1 MANMRGRSQKS
12 VKRVNAKLQD
22 AEFAVLM
29 SSTMN
34 WETLRPQVE
43 DSETY
48 DKLIVE
54 VQAAKAANENLA
66 ALQSRLEKLGT
77 QGAAVIQKVIAL
89 AT

>member
-1 MANMRGRSQKS
+1 MANMRGHSQKS

-22 AEFAVLM
+22 AELAVLM

>member
-22 AEFAVLM
+22 AELAVLM

-54 VQAAKAANENLA
+54 VQVAKAANENLA

>member
-22 AEFAVLM
+22 AELSVLM
-29 SSTMN
+29 SSTTN

-54 VQAAKAANENLA
+54 VQAAKVANENLA